1 VSDCT
6 YLCFILED
14 ALEGAQGL
22 DLYLDRSLL
31 GWVVDYCVVRC
42 HFELGV
48 FPE

>member
-1 VSDCT
+1 MIVHI
-6 YLCFILED
+6 YALYWED

>member
-1 VSDCT
+1 MIVHRL
-6 YLCFILED
+6 YFILGGWIG
-14 ALEGAQGL
+14 GAKGL

-42 HFELGV
+42 DFELGV